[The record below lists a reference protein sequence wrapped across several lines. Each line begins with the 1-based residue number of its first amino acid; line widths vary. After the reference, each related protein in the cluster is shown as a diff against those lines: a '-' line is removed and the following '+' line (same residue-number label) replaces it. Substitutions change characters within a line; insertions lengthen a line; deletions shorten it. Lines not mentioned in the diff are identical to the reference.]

1 VTPCLDY
8 LLPGQSDHLA
18 GSPVRDGEEVLRLST
33 IEDAA
38 TLHPM
43 ISARRARH
51 PLDPTGQRRAVH
63 QQLRRPAPSPRAVPR
78 SPELVPAAMV
88 RQTHEK
94 GAAVAESAAARR
106 LATAGGRSSTRRVR
120 PGTSSGTGGSWTRP
134 KSRSPAAG
142 STCIGRSIS
151 TVKLSTY
158 SSGPARDAA
167 AARSFFARALRVG
180 CVPAEVTTDR
190 APVYP
195 RVLDELQPAP
205 RQVTE
210 RYANNGVEADHGR
223 LKARLR
229 RNVRTQTIGL
239 GAYDRSR
246 ARVRAEPPARP
257 LRDHQRPRL
266 A

>member
-1 VTPCLDY
+1 
-8 LLPGQSDHLA
+8 
-18 GSPVRDGEEVLRLST
+18 
-33 IEDAA
+33 
-38 TLHPM
+38 
-43 ISARRARH
+43 
-51 PLDPTGQRRAVH
+51 
-63 QQLRRPAPSPRAVPR
+63 
-78 SPELVPAAMV
+78 MV

-94 GAAVAESAAARR
+94 GAAVGESAAARR
-106 LATAGGRSSTRRVR
+106 LATAGGPFIDAARASRHIVGDRWFVDETYIKVAGRWIYLYRAVDQ
-120 PGTSSGTGGSWTRP
+120 SGQVIDVLVWTR
-134 KSRSPAAG
+134 
-142 STCIGRSIS
+142 
-151 TVKLSTY
+151 
-158 SSGPARDAA
+158 RDAA

-180 CVPAEVTTDR
+180 CVQVEVTTDR

-229 RNVRTQTIGL
+229 TNVRTQTIGL
-239 GAYDRSR
+239 GAHDRSR